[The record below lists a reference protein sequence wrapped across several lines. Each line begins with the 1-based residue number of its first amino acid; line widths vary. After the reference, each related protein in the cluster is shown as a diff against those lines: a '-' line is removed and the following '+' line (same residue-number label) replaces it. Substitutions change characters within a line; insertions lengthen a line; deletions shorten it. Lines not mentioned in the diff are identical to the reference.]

1 AHSQNRGAV
10 AAGFDAISLK
20 RKETSFYRIARFRHL
35 PGRIHHPKRAARLGT
50 PVRSSVPR
58 LIGISRPAQTAHY
71 QNDRHLDAR
80 LRIPYTAKA
89 FPLGRRS

>member
-1 AHSQNRGAV
+1 MKMMVLMPSQNSRGAVAHSQNRGAV

-58 LIGISRPAQTAHY
+58 
-71 QNDRHLDAR
+71 
-80 LRIPYTAKA
+80 
-89 FPLGRRS
+89 